1 MTNMYVKPTDRH
13 QYLDYSWSHPNHIKP
28 SIVYSQTVR
37 TRGLCSLESD
47 FLKHCTKMKSWFLKR
62 GYQEN
67 MIDEVMKKVNFS
79 EKGSNNSKGSKWLPF
94 VVTYHPSLSCFSR
107 TIKDNSN
114 ILYMNRK
121 AKAVFSPGLI
131 VSFRSVRRIISY
143 LVRAKLYPLERCVG
157 SRQCKKRKCEV
168 CANVR
173 ETDTFSS
180 IVTWNTFQ
188 INHELNY
195 DDKCLIYLLK
205 CKVCNKQYV
214 GETTDAF
221 RLRWNN
227 YKNKDRKLQR
237 NESCSHQH
245 LYEHFVAKVTT
256 DPWRMFL
263 LVWLIKS
270 MVFKLRK
277 GKITGSEPWRP

>member
-1 MTNMYVKPTDRH
+1 MSNGHLMTNMYVKPTDRH

-67 MIDEVMKKVNFS
+67 MIDEVMKKVYFS
-79 EKGSNNSKGSKWLPF
+79 EKGSNNSKGSKGLPF
-94 VVTYHPSLSCFSR
+94 VVTYHPSLSCLSR
-107 TIKDNSN
+107 TIKDNLN

-121 AKAVFSPGLI
+121 AKAVFSSGLI

-168 CANVR
+168 CANVT

-180 IVTWNTFQ
+180 IVTGKTFQ

-237 NESCSHQH
+237 NESCTHQH
-245 LYEHFVAKVTT
+245 LYEHFIAKVTT
-256 DPWRMFL
+256 DPWGMFL
-263 LVWLIKS
+263 LV
-270 MVFKLRK
+270 
-277 GKITGSEPWRP
+277 